1 MQRNAEAAPTAELPQ
16 REHQQEARSVAGPVG
31 GIQVRPVDIAK
42 RITTRRRS
50 AGNEAHW
57 VSRISEHDSTIHQ
70 EFAPVSRDLGDRD
83 WSAIDPMLVRTSK
96 GVRHYFTGALY
107 YWQRSRSHVWCE
119 SQEERWEV
127 LWLDY
132 GGQVDRLWAQPMAI
146 AFGHGSRLSGHWHV
160 PDLLA
165 QFTDGSY
172 GLFDVRPIR
181 LVDDQARVEFDET
194 AKVCSALGWQYRVLT
209 GHDPQATRNLDCIS
223 VSRHDRCRPAARVE
237 ALILDAARGGRTRG
251 ELCRIVSP
259 DCPPLAC
266 AWVDNLAWRGLLEL
280 DLAATF
286 SSETVYTSSER
297 VLEGTLADA

>member
-1 MQRNAEAAPTAELPQ
+1 MQRNADACPSSNVRQ
-16 REHQQEARSVAGPVG
+16 REHQHQARSVAGLVG
-31 GIQVRPVDIAK
+31 GTQVRPVDIA
-42 RITTRRRS
+42 RQILTRRRS
-50 AGNEAHW
+50 ARTELHWLPRVNDDHAAAHQHW
-57 VSRISEHDSTIHQ
+57 AAADRS
-70 EFAPVSRDLGDRD
+70 LGERD
-83 WSAIDPMLVRTSK
+83 WAAIDPIQVRTSR

-107 YWQRSRSHVWCE
+107 FWQRSRSHVWCE

-146 AFGHGSRLSGHWHV
+146 AFGHGSRLSGLWHV

-172 GLFDVRPIR
+172 GLLDVRPAE
-181 LVDDQARVEFDET
+181 LVDESARQQFEET
-194 AKVCSALGWQYRVLT
+194 AKVCGALGWHYRVLT
-209 GHDPQATRNLDCIS
+209 GHDPLATRNLDCIS
-223 VSRHDRCRPAARVE
+223 ASRHDRCRPTARVE

-266 AWVDNLAWRGLLEL
+266 AWVDNLAWRRLLRL
-280 DLAATF
+280 DLATPF
-286 SSETVYTSSER
+286 NSDTVYTTSECIR
-297 VLEGTLADA
+297 EGALADA